1 MSIFVLATFDISA
14 QAQTKQ
20 GIDVQTW
27 ILDTT
32 AGRYE
37 RATYSSS
44 YAGSRALGSTQLSY
58 QMAPLLSNSSLGIGR
73 VNVID
78 RDVKAL
84 EVFVLDVI
92 AAGDRN
98 DFPPVLAMNENA
110 SDGWRRRPMMTAS
123 AATGS
128 GTADRECFL
137 IVGDDVVMVRSV
149 EQL

>member
-1 MSIFVLATFDISA
+1 M
-14 QAQTKQ
+14 
-20 GIDVQTW
+20 
-27 ILDTT
+27 
-32 AGRYE
+32 AGV
-37 RATYSSS
+37 TYSSS

-58 QMAPLLSNSSLGIGR
+58 QMAPLLSPALNGR

-78 RDVKAL
+78 RGVKAL

-92 AAGDRN
+92 AVGDRN
-98 DFPPVLAMNENA
+98 VLLPVLAMNENA

-137 IVGDDVVMVRSV
+137 IVGVDVVMVRSV

>member
-1 MSIFVLATFDISA
+1 M
-14 QAQTKQ
+14 
-20 GIDVQTW
+20 
-27 ILDTT
+27 
-32 AGRYE
+32 AGV
-37 RATYSSS
+37 TYSSS

-58 QMAPLLSNSSLGIGR
+58 QMAPLLLSNSSLGIGR

-78 RDVKAL
+78 RGVKAL

-92 AAGDRN
+92 AVGDRN
-98 DFPPVLAMNENA
+98 DLPPVLAMSENA
-110 SDGWRRRPMMTAS
+110 SDGRKRRPMMTAS

-137 IVGDDVVMVRSV
+137 IVVGVDVVMVRSV

>member
-32 AGRYE
+32 AGGYE
-37 RATYSSS
+37 RVTYSSS

-58 QMAPLLSNSSLGIGR
+58 QMAPLYLGTGR

-78 RDVKAL
+78 RGVNAF
-84 EVFVLDVI
+84 EIFLDVI
-92 AAGDRN
+92 AVADRN
-98 DFPPVLAMNENA
+98 DLLPALAMNENA
-110 SDGWRRRPMMTAS
+110 SDGWRRRPMMAVS

-128 GTADRECFL
+128 GTADREYFL
-137 IVGDDVVMVRSV
+137 IVGVDVVMVRSV